1 MFSKII
7 RFFDTLRRFW
17 NETYSEVFKKAIWPK
32 PREWVQYTVVVCV
45 AVIVLTC
52 VIFLFD
58 FSLMNLIQFFTRL
71 VSA

>member
-7 RFFDTLRRFW
+7 KFFGTLRRFW
-17 NETYSEVFKKAIWPK
+17 NETYSEVVKKAIWPK
-32 PREWVQYTVVVCV
+32 PREWVQYTIVVCV
-45 AVIVLTC
+45 AVLVLTS

-58 FSLMNLIQFFTRL
+58 FSLMNLIQFLTKL

>member
-7 RFFDTLRRFW
+7 KFFDTLRRFW
-17 NETYSEVFKKAIWPK
+17 NETYSEVVKKAIWPK
-32 PREWVQYTVVVCV
+32 PRELVQYTIVVCV
-45 AVIVLTC
+45 AVLALTG

-58 FSLMNLIQFFTRL
+58 FSLMNLIQFFTDL

>member
-1 MFSKII
+1 MFSRII

-17 NETYSEVFKKAIWPK
+17 NETYSEVVKKAIWPK
-32 PREWVQYTVVVCV
+32 PRELAQYTVVVCV

-58 FSLMNLIQFFTRL
+58 FSLMNLIQFFTDL

>member
-17 NETYSEVFKKAIWPK
+17 NETYSEVVKKAIWPK
-32 PREWVQYTVVVCV
+32 PRELFQYTLVVCV
-45 AVIVLTC
+45 AIIVLTS

-58 FSLMNLIQFFTRL
+58 FSLMNLIQFLTEL
-71 VSA
+71 VGA

>member
-7 RFFDTLRRFW
+7 KFFDTIRRFW
-17 NETYSEVFKKAIWPK
+17 NETYSEVVKKAVWPK
-32 PREWVQYTVVVCV
+32 PRELAQYTLVVCI

-58 FSLMNLIQFFTRL
+58 FSLTSLIQFFTNL